1 MAQFEPIIVK
11 LVSYEAE
18 NKGEETEM
26 KNYITTPIYYV
37 NGEAHIG
44 HAYTTF
50 IADTL
55 ARHSRLLGN
64 ETYFLTGTDEHGQK
78 IEEAAKKLNKP
89 TQQFADEISAT
100 FKNLWDSFDISYDQ
114 FIRTTDEKHKHG
126 VQAAF
131 LKMVE
136 KGDIYKD
143 FYEGNYCVSCETFF
157 PESQLMDGGCCPDCG
172 RATTILKEESYF
184 FRLSKYEQPLLDYY
198 EAHNDFILP
207 KSRKNEVI
215 SFVKGGLHDLSVTR
229 TSFNWGVHLPESL
242 NDPKHVMYVWLDA
255 LMNYVTALG
264 YGNGEENM
272 DFWPATTQL
281 VGKDILRFHAI
292 YWPAFLM
299 SLDLPLPKHIGAH
312 GWWTRDGEKM
322 SKSKGNVVDP
332 IEVAKHYGVE
342 NFRYFMMREV
352 PFGQDGD
359 FSQRALIDRMNS
371 DLSNDL
377 GNLLN
382 RVIGMSEKYS
392 DFMIDSVDVLK
403 YHSKEIDDAH
413 VIITSLE
420 EYMKDLQL
428 HRYLEELWKV
438 FTIGNKAIEE
448 HAPWVKIKEG
458 RTDEALATVALVA
471 NLLAKASMMLHSI
484 MPHTTTTVAN
494 ALGFEIN
501 TTSYNDL
508 ILNKDLL
515 KTFTIKK
522 IPPLFPRVDEPLM
535 DEAPKA
541 MMTEEPAIIM
551 TVTKTEEKKVTTVP
565 EEGLI
570 TIDQFFQTSLKIGT
584 VIEAQEVPKSSKL
597 LRLQVDLGEEVP
609 RQIVAGIKEY
619 YSAESLVGT
628 QVCVVANLKPA
639 KLMGL
644 LSEGM
649 LLAAKDADGL
659 SLIRPEKPRAIG
671 SSIG

>member
-1 MAQFEPIIVK
+1 
-11 LVSYEAE
+11 
-18 NKGEETEM
+18 M

-55 ARHSRLLGN
+55 ARYSRMVGM

-78 IEEAAKKLNKP
+78 IEESAQKQNKP

-100 FKNLWDSFDISYDQ
+100 FHNLWDEFNISYDQ
-114 FIRTTDEKHKHG
+114 FIRTTDESHKKG

-131 LKMVE
+131 LKMFE
-136 KGDIYKD
+136 NGDIYKD

-172 RATTILKEESYF
+172 RPTTIVKEESYF
-184 FRLSKYEQPLLDYY
+184 FRLSKYERPLLEYY
-198 EAHNDFILP
+198 EAHPEFILP
-207 KSRKNEVI
+207 KSRRNEVI
-215 SFVKGGLHDLSVTR
+215 SFVRGGLNDLSVTR
-229 TSFNWGVHLPESL
+229 TSFSWGVHLPESL
-242 NDPKHVMYVWLDA
+242 NEPRHVMYVWLDA

-264 YGNGEENM
+264 YGSDESKMN
-272 DFWPATTQL
+272 FWPANVQL

-299 SLDLPLPKHIGAH
+299 SLGLPLPKHIAAH

-332 IEVAKHYGVE
+332 REVSNAYGVE

-382 RVIGMSEKYS
+382 RIIGMSEKYS
-392 DFMIDSVDVLK
+392 DFNVDSSHVAQYHVKELSDVAEILK
-403 YHSKEIDDAH
+403 TAETYLFE
-413 VIITSLE
+413 
-420 EYMKDLQL
+420 LQP
-428 HRYLEELWKV
+428 HRYLEELWRV

-448 HAPWVKIKEG
+448 HAPWTKVKEG
-458 RTDEALATVALVA
+458 RLDEALATVALVA
-471 NLLAKASMMLHSI
+471 NLLAKASIMLHPV
-484 MPHTTTTVAN
+484 MPQTTAKIAD
-494 ALGFEIN
+494 ALGFEIS
-501 TTSYNDL
+501 TESYTAL
-508 ILNKDLL
+508 IKNGDLL
-515 KTFTIKK
+515 KAFTIKK
-522 IPPLFPRVDEPLM
+522 IPPLFPRVEEPLM
-535 DEAPKA
+535 AEAPKA
-541 MMTEEPAIIM
+541 MIEEAPKAEAKAKM
-551 TVTKTEEKKVTTVP
+551 EDKKVSTVS
-565 EEGLI
+565 EDGLI
-570 TIDQFFQTSLKIGT
+570 TIDQFFQTSIKIGT
-584 VIEAQEVPKSSKL
+584 VLDAEEVPKSSKL
-597 LRLQVDLGEEVP
+597 LKLKVDLGEESP
-609 RQIVAGIKEY
+609 RQIVAGIREY
-619 YSAESLVGT
+619 YSAESLINT

-649 LLAAKDADGL
+649 ILAAKDSEGL
-659 SLIRPEKPRAIG
+659 CLVRPEKPRLSG
-671 SSIG
+671 SSVG

>member
-1 MAQFEPIIVK
+1 
-11 LVSYEAE
+11 
-18 NKGEETEM
+18 M

-55 ARHSRLLGN
+55 ARQSRLIGN

-78 IEEAAKKLNKP
+78 IEEAAKKLEKP
-89 TQQFADEISAT
+89 TQEFADEISAT
-100 FKNLWDSFDISYDQ
+100 FRNLWEEFGISHDQ
-114 FIRTTDEKHKHG
+114 FIRTTDAKHKIG

-131 LKMVE
+131 EKMMA

-172 RATTILKEESYF
+172 RATTIVKEESYF
-184 FRLSKYEQPLLDYY
+184 FRLSKYEKPLMDYY
-198 EAHNDFILP
+198 EAHTDFILP
-207 KSRKNEVI
+207 KSRRNEVM

-229 TSFNWGVHLPESL
+229 TSFSWGIPVPASL
-242 NDPKHVMYVWLDA
+242 NDDKHVMYVWLDA
-255 LMNYVTALG
+255 LLNYVTALG
-264 YGNGEENM
+264 YGADEAKMG
-272 DFWPATTQL
+272 FWPATTQL

-299 SLDLPLPKHIGAH
+299 SLDLPLPKRIGAH

-322 SKSKGNVVDP
+322 SKSKGNVVNP
-332 IEVAKHYGVE
+332 REVAQHYGVE
-342 NFRYFMMREV
+342 NLRYFMMREV

-392 DFMIDSVDVLK
+392 DFKIDSVDVLK

-413 VIITSLE
+413 AIIATLDN
-420 EYMKDLQL
+420 YLNDLQL
-428 HRYLEELWKV
+428 HRYLEELWKI

-458 RTDEALATVALVA
+458 RTNEALATVALVA
-471 NLLAKASMMLHSI
+471 NLLAKASIMLHSI
-484 MPHTTTTVAN
+484 MPKTTATIAD

-501 TTSYNDL
+501 TQSYQSL
-508 ILNKDLL
+508 ILNKELL
-515 KTFTIKK
+515 KVFTIKK
-522 IPPLFPRVDEPLM
+522 IPPLFPRVEEPLM
-535 DEAPKA
+535 PEAPKA
-541 MMTEEPAIIM
+541 MSEENAI
-551 TVTKTEEKKVTTVP
+551 VTPPSTMEDKKVTTVP
-565 EEGLI
+565 EDGLI
-570 TIDQFFQTSLKIGT
+570 TIDQFFQTAIKIGT
-584 VIEAQEVPKSSKL
+584 VLAAQEVPKSSKL
-597 LRLQVDLGEEVP
+597 LKLQVDLGEESP
-609 RQIVAGIKEY
+609 RQIVAGIREY
-619 YSAESLVGT
+619 YSAQSLVGT

-639 KLMGL
+639 KLMGM

-649 LLAAKDADGL
+649 ILAAKDEDGL
-659 SLIRPEKPRAIG
+659 CLIRPEKSRKSG
-671 SSIG
+671 CSVG